1 MIRPLTYPA
10 ARKSDQA
17 DDYHG
22 VKVADPYRWLEDLDS
37 EETRSWVK
45 AENRLTFG
53 FLNEIA
59 ARPKIKDRIT
69 KLWNYERY
77 GAPFKEGNNYFY
89 TRNSGLQNQSVL
101 YTVTSLDGQ
110 PTLLLDP
117 NTLSTDGTVAL
128 SGMSIS
134 DDGKLMAY
142 GLSTSGSDWQEWKVR
157 DVATGK
163 DFRDQIKWVKFSE
176 RRGPLTAKDS
186 FTVATRSQK
195 PIP

>member
-1 MIRPLTYPA
+1 M
-10 ARKSDQA
+10 
-17 DDYHG
+17 
-22 VKVADPYRWLEDLDS
+22 
-37 EETRSWVK
+37 EE
-45 AENRLTFG
+45 ENRLTFG

-142 GLSTSGSDWQEWKVR
+142 GLSTSGSDWQEWKVLR
-157 DVATGK
+157 C
-163 DFRDQIKWVKFSE
+163 RPWRECSDQ
-176 RRGPLTAKDS
+176 
-186 FTVATRSQK
+186 ATR
-195 PIP
+195 